1 MLLPPLTGLEALET
15 RVSSGMLVI
24 QARLSLNMAA
34 HTLEQVGPC
43 LASPSPAS
51 PSPAHPARPNPARP
65 SPARPNPARPRPARP
80 SPVSPN
86 LRTKRAFAL
95 APTRDQARICPSSN
109 PPLGP
114 SHCKP
119 ALERTGA
126 LSPAQDADGYV
137 RWDRPRAEG
146 CGRRPTQSTYP
157 SHISI
162 AHIHQHIS
170 PPPRALELRDAV
182 GAPPKAHI
190 HRTYPSHISIS
201 TYLRLRVP
209 SS

>member
-1 MLLPPLTGLEALET
+1 MAYATGTALQSGDAATIFEMQMGMVDRGADLTWLSQYPQEREVLLPPLTGLEALEHK
-15 RVSSGMLVI
+15 VQGGMLVI
-24 QARLSLNMAA
+24 QSRLSLNMAA

-126 LSPAQDADGYV
+126 LSPAQDADGHV
-137 RWDRPRAEG
+137 CGDRA
-146 CGRRPTQSTYP
+146 
-157 SHISI
+157 
-162 AHIHQHIS
+162 
-170 PPPRALELRDAV
+170 
-182 GAPPKAHI
+182 
-190 HRTYPSHISIS
+190 
-201 TYLRLRVP
+201 
-209 SS
+209 